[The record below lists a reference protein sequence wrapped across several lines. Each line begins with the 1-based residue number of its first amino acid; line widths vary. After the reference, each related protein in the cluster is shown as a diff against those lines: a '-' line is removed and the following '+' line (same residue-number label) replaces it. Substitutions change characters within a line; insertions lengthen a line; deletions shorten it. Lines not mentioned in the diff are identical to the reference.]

1 MSASRE
7 FFSSDDHV
15 VLTMD
20 IEDSPLVEFPL
31 RELFDNATSTV
42 VVDYLQLLHDYVT
55 QAVEDT
61 TWLDKQSKS
70 HLLSTRF
77 GVFYRTEDG
86 VIVSMR
92 QPALQRRITQILRS
106 QCGSRHPIEIPIF
119 ISFLCSDVGHPPRRT
134 RFPLASL
141 RVLSVNTNKSAP
153 PTTHKSFTPSNEALC
168 GLGSKAHVPAAVLFS
183 TTPALDDSRNAMPII
198 PEGTVTP
205 GLNDSRSANEV
216 DVDGSTAAGGIPHA
230 VMKDTDGRA
239 PRMAFSASKRSD
251 FGPLDSSNSD
261 GQNGDNLCNDV
272 LADGYIV
279 IVDGNG
285 DHKATTTTTGTDVQG
300 TFPLCAIINRITN
313 THFHEQMQPVGD
325 TAPFQIASKAVLLL
339 LHHHGPSPFAR
350 HRRCVSLRSELMR
363 YHPIDRG
370 RCCHLIA
377 TCTHSLP
384 Q

>member
-1 MSASRE
+1 
-7 FFSSDDHV
+7 
-15 VLTMD
+15 MD